1 VLLAGR
7 DGKALP
13 ADLERFILLAEVSG
27 GGWKQGLAG
36 IKESKTKLWIIHST
50 FPFQRIFPM

>member
-27 GGWKQGLAG
+27 GSGSGL
-36 IKESKTKLWIIHST
+36 
-50 FPFQRIFPM
+50 

>member
-13 ADLERFILLAEVSG
+13 ADLERFIMLAEVSDGCWGNG
-27 GGWKQGLAG
+27 GVTEQDLN
-36 IKESKTKLWIIHST
+36 
-50 FPFQRIFPM
+50 